1 MKFEELLMEDSSQLH
16 SNKRHDLEEGV
27 MHLKERLEE
36 EEAVTRTLRVAF
48 DGSIVSLPSLSS
60 LFLPPQAIPINITSH
75 NVNYFLMIKQ

>member
-1 MKFEELLMEDSSQLH
+1 MFVFMQ
-16 SNKRHDLEEGV
+16 V

-36 EEAVTRTLRVAF
+36 EEAVTRTLRAAF